1 MLDWVLN
8 TSLSVALSLVKK
20 SNKFSD
26 MQQTS
31 HTVLNPNLVGV
42 GEAGG
47 GGEGN
52 FTISPS
58 WFALNNSKTVKVV
71 TLEFWSIQ

>member
-8 TSLSVALSLVKK
+8 TSLSVALSSVKK

-31 HTVLNPNLVGV
+31 HIVLNPNLVRV

-47 GGEGN
+47 GGN
-52 FTISPS
+52 FTLSPS
-58 WFALNNSKTVKVV
+58 WFALNNSKSVKAV
-71 TLEFWSIQ
+71 TLEFCSIQ